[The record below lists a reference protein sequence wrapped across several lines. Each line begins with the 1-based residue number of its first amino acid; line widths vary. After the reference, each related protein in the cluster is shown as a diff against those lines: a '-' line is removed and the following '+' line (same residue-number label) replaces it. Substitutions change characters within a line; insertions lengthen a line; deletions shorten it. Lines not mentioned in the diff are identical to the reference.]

1 MGQGARPAGGRLI
14 EAENRRGHWYD
25 SSVRRPAASLPSEPA
40 RDRARVDPPAR
51 PVTHSAA
58 TSQLIIDIATSA
70 AGERD
75 LDQILHE
82 ALDRLQTVSPLTG
95 GSIALVD
102 RDELVIRAAVGPFAD
117 EALGQRLHR
126 GPSRSW
132 NVIETLEPCL
142 IGDLH
147 ATGNMVRGARAREGI
162 RSWLAVP
169 IVRRGR
175 AIGLVEIDST
185 LADVF
190 GQADI
195 ELLETIVRVL
205 SGPIE
210 LADAAAAADRARAL
224 RDAFIGVISHE
235 LRTPITTIYG
245 LSKMLRQRHDSLTE
259 DVRSRAIED
268 VEAEADRLHRLVED
282 LLVLSRAEAGRVEIA
297 DEPLNLRRLLGRV
310 VDVEAARLP
319 DRRFELEI
327 DGELPLVAGEETYVE
342 QVVRNLLTNAAKY
355 SAPPAPIQI
364 RAERDGDELTVR
376 VLDEG
381 IGLADTDSARAFDLF
396 YRSPNATRVAQ
407 GAGIGLF
414 VCRQLIEAM
423 GGHIWARPR
432 DGPGTE
438 VGFALPA
445 SPLVDDGDLGDGQLA

>member
-1 MGQGARPAGGRLI
+1 VAYLPDTPGPA
-14 EAENRRGHWYD
+14 
-25 SSVRRPAASLPSEPA
+25 
-40 RDRARVDPPAR
+40 
-51 PVTHSAA
+51 VTHSAA
-58 TSQLIIDIATSA
+58 TSRLIIDIATSA

-95 GSIALVD
+95 GSIALVEG
-102 RDELVIRAAVGPFAD
+102 DELVIRAAVGVFAD
-117 EALGQRLHR
+117 EARGQRLRR

-132 NVIETLEPCL
+132 TVIETLEPCL

-147 ATGNMVRGARAREGI
+147 ATGNQVRGARAREGV

-185 LADVF
+185 EVDVF
-190 GQADI
+190 GGSDLLI
-195 ELLETIVRVL
+195 LETIVRVL

-210 LADAAAAADRARAL
+210 LADAAAATKRAQAL

-245 LSKMLRQRHDSLTE
+245 LSKMLRQRHDTLAP
-259 DVRSRAIED
+259 DVRIRAIED
-268 VEAEADRLHRLVED
+268 VEAEAERLHRLVED
-282 LLVLSRAEAGRVEIA
+282 LLVLSRAEVGRVEIA
-297 DEPLNLRRLLGRV
+297 DEPLNIRRLLGRV
-310 VDVEAARLP
+310 VDVEAGRLP
-319 DRRFELEI
+319 QRRFELEI
-327 DGELPLVAGEETYVE
+327 VGELPLVGGEETYVE
-342 QVVRNLLTNAAKY
+342 QVIRNLLTNAAKY
-355 SAPPAPIQI
+355 SAAPTPIRI
-364 RAERDGDELTVR
+364 RAECPGGELIVR

-381 IGLADTDSARAFDLF
+381 IGLADTDTDRAFDLF
-396 YRSPNATRVAQ
+396 YRSPRATRVAQ

-414 VCRQLIEAM
+414 VCRQLVEAM
-423 GGHIWARPR
+423 GGRIWARPR
-432 DGPGTE
+432 EGAGTE

-445 SPLVDDGDLGDGQLA
+445 SPIADDGDSSDVTGHLA